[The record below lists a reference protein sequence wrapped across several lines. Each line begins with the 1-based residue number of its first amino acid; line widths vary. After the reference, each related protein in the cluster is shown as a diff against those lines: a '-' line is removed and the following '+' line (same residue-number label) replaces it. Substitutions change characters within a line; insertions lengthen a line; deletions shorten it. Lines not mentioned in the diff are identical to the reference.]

1 MSTTTPAPII
11 VVMGASGCG
20 KSTIGQALAD
30 RLGLPFADA
39 DDFHPTANIQ
49 KMSNGIPLTDE
60 DRAPWLTA
68 VGAELDRHDLTGIVM
83 ACSAL
88 KVAYRDILRLQAPR
102 VFFVHLD
109 VTKQVLAKRMVV
121 RSEHFMPLT
130 LLESQLATLEPLEPH
145 ENGLT
150 VNADQPVEKITTRA
164 ERAIR
169 THPTIQEHR

>member
-1 MSTTTPAPII
+1 MTIPAAAPVI

-30 RLGLPFADA
+30 RLGVAFADA
-39 DDFHPTANIQ
+39 DDFHPPANIQ
-49 KMSNGIPLTDE
+49 KMSQGTPLTDE

-68 VGAELDRHDLTGIVM
+68 VGEELDRNTLTGIVI

-88 KVAYRDILRLQAPR
+88 KTAYRDLLRAHAPR

-109 VTKQVLAKRMVV
+109 VTRQVLANRMVV

-130 LLESQLATLEPLEPH
+130 LLESQLATLEPLAPDET
-145 ENGLT
+145 GLT
-150 VNADQPVEKITTRA
+150 VNADQPVEHIATLA
-164 ERAIR
+164 EQAIR
-169 THPTIQEHR
+169 TR